1 MRFNGPGLATVLA
14 VSAAALAGCG
24 QHDRTADCPKSGEWT
39 AANNCQPNRTG
50 GGGGGGGHAFG
61 FFGFGGGSS
70 GAAPAAGVAR
80 GGFGGTAASFGAAG
94 AGE

>member
-39 AANNCQPNRTG
+39 AANNCQQNRTG
-50 GGGGGGGHAFG
+50 GGGGGSHGYG

-80 GGFGGTAASFGAAG
+80 GGFGGTAASFGDAG

>member
-39 AANNCQPNRTG
+39 VANNCQPNRTG
-50 GGGGGGGHAFG
+50 GGGGHAVG
-61 FFGFGGGSS
+61 FFGFGGGSY
-70 GAAPAAGVAR
+70 GGAPAAGVAR
-80 GGFGGTAASFGAAG
+80 GGFGGTAASFGDAG